1 MKFTMTR
8 KSIYMK
14 GSAWRYAL
22 TVLILLLFSGN
33 RLLLAQPVQIG
44 DLITFADGSKGI
56 VCYVDP
62 ANDQKGWVVAMDDLG
77 PSEWSMPGDY
87 VPTTRYYQLFTT
99 SNGSIPSSPSIPNQ
113 TYSNMSLNNWEA
125 SGKSNTLALFQM
137 KTGNHYSP
145 AARAANP
152 ESGWYIPD
160 ADQMMKLLSM
170 IPMLEPAFE
179 RAGVGDINIL
189 YYAPHWTS
197 TRYNNTSFYYL
208 QGSMGSDVNNQR
220 LTTRSPY
227 QSCYVRLVRDF
238 DFGSEPLVY
247 WAIQPKE
254 DSIRVSPPV
263 TTAYDALVIYGT
275 DTFTVQSHVI
285 VHPTYNKDTI
295 FGDTVYA
302 YEDFEKIVH
311 GYTFN
316 VTGAGDYALY
326 DTFPTIYGCDSI
338 LTIMLRVRAPKELA
352 YYDTVCQSQVHN
364 YSDGPNDAVAIALF
378 GQSALDSL
386 VRVSGQLIKEKVYMK
401 DESGNDSIVSF
412 YLTVKAKRNDTTA
425 VVTNFHGDTYFWND
439 SLYTEP
445 GSHTVYT
452 QLTDGCDF
460 YDVLHLV
467 ILDIDTSENVIC
479 LGDNTDLVITVTQRK
494 GPNDTIPRYPRVGDV
509 LCTDGTTMHPDSFL
523 LSSKTAMG
531 VVVSAN
537 PRDGFGRAVALSKSS
552 SNAKWGPCD
561 GHSLTPTDNSSDA
574 MNDMDG
580 AGNTANII
588 ATGTPSEGYW
598 AYCAVGR
605 CYLYNPITNDDGPNP
620 NGWYLPAAGEM
631 MLVYANRVQI
641 NNTLIKLGKSE
652 IQSGWPFWTSTEY
665 HLGSCSAWLFGGT
678 GNYHYDLKADYTSY
692 ASYIP
697 FTHFSLP

>member
-1 MKFTMTR
+1 
-8 KSIYMK
+8 MK
-14 GSAWRYAL
+14 GSAWRYTLA
-22 TVLILLLFSGN
+22 VLILLLFSGN
-33 RLLLAQPVQIG
+33 RLLLAQPIQIG

-62 ANDQKGWVVAMDDLG
+62 ANDQKGWVADLVDMD
-77 PSEWSMPGDY
+77 
-87 VPTTRYYQLFTT
+87 TTYQLYTA
-99 SNGSIPSSPSIPNQ
+99 SSVV
-113 TYSNMSLNNWEA
+113 NNPPMTNRSPVSMALSTWTPE
-125 SGKSNTLALFQM
+125 GKENTLALFQM
-137 KTGNHYSP
+137 VSGANYSP
-145 AARAANP
+145 AARAVDP

-160 ADQMMKLLSM
+160 ADQMLIMMGLVNELQ
-170 IPMLEPAFE
+170 PAFE
-179 RAGVGDINIL
+179 KAGGNIAKL
-189 YYAPHWTS
+189 LTTNRNYWTS
-197 TRYNNTSFYYL
+197 TRYNLNHFYL
-208 QGSMGSDVNNQR
+208 FTNNSTTTGAR
-220 LTTRSPY
+220 LTTNNNNLTRPHI
-227 QSCYVRLVRDF
+227 RHWIRRVRDF

-254 DSIRVSPPV
+254 DSIRVSPDA
-263 TTAYDALVIYGT
+263 TTAYDALVIYGI
-275 DTFTVQSHVI
+275 DTITVQSYVI
-285 VHPTYNKDTI
+285 VHPDYHYKDTI
-295 FGDTVYA
+295 YGDTVYA
-302 YEDFEKIVH
+302 YEDFEKTVH
-311 GYTFN
+311 GFTFN
-316 VTGAGDYALY
+316 VTGAGNYEVHERLQ
-326 DTFPTIYGCDSI
+326 TVHGCDSV
-338 LTIMLRVRAPKELA
+338 LVIMLRVRAPKEVA

-364 YSDGPNDAVAIALF
+364 YSDGPNDPVAIALF

-412 YLTVKAKRNDTTA
+412 YLTVKAKRNDTTV
-425 VVTNFHGDTYFWND
+425 VVTNFHGDTYFWKD

-523 LSSKTAMG
+523 LSNKTAMG

-605 CYLYNPITNDDGPNP
+605 CYLYNPITNDDGPTP

-665 HLGSCSAWLFGGT
+665 HLGSCSAWLFSGT
-678 GNYHYDLKADYTSY
+678 GNYHYDLKADYSSY